1 MKSWAWM
8 AEQESR
14 SGMPNQKCPGCGAL
28 NDVGIF
34 VSGQRVRCATC
45 NLPFTVRRDDSI
57 VVDPAGVPA
66 GREGVVRRARRAGGA
81 QAPARQRPAIRPHPA
96 VEQQEARERARPRG
110 KAARKPA
117 EQPAGKAAGKAD
129 PPKAARPQQTAPG
142 GQELKIPGFEL
153 FEVIGKG
160 GMGKVYRARQQS
172 LDRVVAI
179 KVLNE
184 DLAKHKSFIKRFE
197 KETASLAA
205 MSHPNISAI
214 IDRGN
219 VGGIY
224 YFVMEYIDG
233 PSMRQQ
239 INRGHMELAECLDL
253 FTTLCKAVA
262 HAHQRGVIHRDLK
275 PENVLFTTDGVLK
288 VVDFGLANIL
298 DPERRWEMTRT
309 KVSMGT
315 VNYMAPEQRRDAK
328 HVDHLADVYS
338 LGVMLYELLAGE
350 LPLGRFEPPSKFRS
364 EVDPRLDRLVLKML
378 DFEPERR
385 PQKLELVVATL
396 ASLGQPAPKA
406 EQAPPEPAQP
416 EEQGPGEPPADDGPA
431 PPPEPSVPPLSSIKP
446 RGRRRRLP
454 MSLLLLAGGLIALAA
469 GAVAI
474 FTAMM
479 SSDLSSAPG
488 DLVLDL
494 AGQTPRVTKVYPQQ
508 VKQIAPASDRTTD
521 GRRTIRFEF
530 KPSRL
535 EALPVRLLGGSWQ
548 WEETRGL
555 LVQDTC
561 RNALTIN
568 QHPATAA
575 FGQPQPIQG
584 VGLVASF
591 KAGPATWPAPGDDG
605 QPIPMQ
611 RYLSEHLKDIH
622 TLAKVDGTDRIGV
635 GFLDDAGKGLLVMV
649 PLSGGSEG
657 QLIRRGEG
665 MERPSQSF
673 EPGEPAGR
681 SQRISFAL
689 TDGRIK
695 VELDGR
701 TLVDELAGLPL
712 GFKGRPA
719 LACQNAR
726 CEFSAVELS
735 VSP

>member
-1 MKSWAWM
+1 
-8 AEQESR
+8 
-14 SGMPNQKCPGCGAL
+14 MPNQKCPGCGAL

-45 NLPFTVRRDDSI
+45 NLPFAVRRDDSI
-57 VVDPAGVPA
+57 VVDPAEVPA
-66 GREGVVRRARRAGGA
+66 GRDGVARRARRVAGG
-81 QAPARQRPAIRPHPA
+81 QAPARQRPIIRPHPA

-110 KAARKPA
+110 QQARKPA
-117 EQPAGKAAGKAD
+117 EQEPAAKKVE

-142 GQELKIPGFEL
+142 GTDLKIPGFEL

-233 PSMRQQ
+233 PSMRQHV
-239 INRGHMELAECLDL
+239 NRGRTELAECLEL

-378 DFEPERR
+378 DFEPDRR
-385 PQKLELVVATL
+385 PQKLELVVASL
-396 ASLGQPAPKA
+396 ASIAQPAPQAEKA
-406 EQAPPEPAQP
+406 KPAPEPQGPVDAPPP
-416 EEQGPGEPPADDGPA
+416 DDVPSA
-431 PPPEPSVPPLSSIKP
+431 PPPEASVPPRPSSTP
-446 RGRRRRLP
+446 RRRRRRLP
-454 MSLLLLAGGLIALAA
+454 MTLLLLIGGLVALAA
-469 GAVAI
+469 GTVVL

-479 SSDLSSAPG
+479 SSDLSGAPG

-494 AGQTPRVTKVYPQQ
+494 SGRTPRVTKVHPQQ
-508 VKQIAPASDRTTD
+508 VKQIAPASDRTAD
-521 GRRTIRFEF
+521 GRRIIRFEF
-530 KPSRL
+530 RPSRL
-535 EALPVRLLGGSWQ
+535 AALPVRMLGGTWQ
-548 WEETRGL
+548 WEETHGL

-561 RNALTIN
+561 RTALTIN

-575 FGQPQPIQG
+575 FGQPQTSEG
-584 VGLVASF
+584 VGLQASF
-591 KAGPATWPAPGDDG
+591 KAGPANWPEPGDEG

-611 RYLSEHLKDIH
+611 RYLSEHFKDIH

-635 GFLDDAGKGLLVMV
+635 GFLDDAGMGLLVMI
-649 PLSGGSEG
+649 PLSDGSQG
-657 QLIRRGEG
+657 QLIRRGDG
-665 MERPSQSF
+665 MERPSQTF
-673 EPGEPAGR
+673 EPGEPAGG
-681 SQRISFAL
+681 SQRLSFEL
-689 TDGRIK
+689 TDGRVK

-726 CEFSAVELS
+726 CEFRAVELS
-735 VSP
+735 VSQ